1 MIINIAV
8 SNDYGPSVR
17 FKTVTFQQPALC
29 FLFYHCPTFPT
40 HVSKEIVSWMSGQ
53 AKLFWEQ
60 NIHLTTF
67 IRHGLKI
74 IWLRFVEDQ
83 TKCVWG
89 LLLKLHQFCSS
100 TIQSSVIQSTPLL
113 LTLKHAIHYSE
124 HIKFCVRNVTSHY
137 AIMKWFNVTLQLKKW
152 SFYVVLWCKYNGIPV

>member
-1 MIINIAV
+1 MIFQFHSRSSYDCSCKKQNKKTLQLKINKNSLNETMIINIAV

-124 HIKFCVRNVTSHY
+124 HI
-137 AIMKWFNVTLQLKKW
+137 
-152 SFYVVLWCKYNGIPV
+152 